1 MFSFS
6 GRRARAEGLVSL
18 SLDRAGFAL
27 ARVVRSGGGRPRLE
41 LLLERECDDPMA
53 LRGAVAATVREHK
66 LEDCDCVAVLRP
78 ELYALRQIDP
88 PSVSPSELREASR
101 WAIKDLV
108 DWSVEDAVV
117 DVFPAPEVHGRAPRI
132 NVVAV
137 RRSIAAQIGETARRA
152 KLRLRAIDVTELAL
166 RNLASLLPE
175 DERGAALLALEPPV
189 GLLTLTREGW
199 LWFTR
204 QLEPDPERLDAAA
217 SEALEEKLEPGSEGA
232 RALESLLLEIQRSFD
247 YYEHQLG
254 QAVPGALVLA
264 PTRAPSESLRTWL
277 GQNLSVPVRE
287 LDLGE
292 LFESRV
298 PLPRKLQAA
307 ALGAVGAA
315 LRPREAA

>member
-1 MFSFS
+1 M
-6 GRRARAEGLVSL
+6 
-18 SLDRAGFAL
+18 
-27 ARVVRSGGGRPRLE
+27 
-41 LLLERECDDPMA
+41 
-53 LRGAVAATVREHK
+53 
-66 LEDCDCVAVLRP
+66 AVLRP

-88 PSVSPSELREASR
+88 PAVCPSELREAAR

-117 DVFPAPEVHGRAPRI
+117 DVFPAPDVRGRAPRI

-137 RRSIAAQIGETARRA
+137 RRSIALQIGETVRRA

-166 RNLASLLPE
+166 RNLTALFPE
-175 DERGAALLALEPPV
+175 DARGAALLALEPPI

-204 QLEPDPERLDAAA
+204 QLDSDPERLDAAA
-217 SEALEEKLEPGSEGA
+217 AEALEEKLEPDSDGA
-232 RALESLLLEIQRSFD
+232 RALEGLLLEIQRSFD

-254 QAVPGALVLA
+254 QSMPAALALA
-264 PTRAPSESLRTWL
+264 PTRAPVDSLRAWL
-277 GQNLSVPVRE
+277 AQNLAVPVRE

-292 LFESRV
+292 LFDVRE

-307 ALGAVGAA
+307 ALGALGAA